1 MYKSFD
7 VEKLTMKLTVIAEHI
22 HGQLQGHDL
31 EVQQFSTDTRTITQG
46 DVFIALSGANFD
58 ANAFLKTAE
67 ERGAVAAIVT
77 QYHADSALPQIVV
90 ANTQL
95 ALGQLA
101 KAWREQFDVLRVA
114 ITGSSGKTTTKELTA
129 SIFRQAGETL
139 ATLGNKNN
147 EIGVPLTLL
156 RLNDSHRYGVFELG
170 ANHQGEI
177 AYTCG
182 LVQPHAVVI
191 NNVGTAHLEGFG
203 GRDGIAKAKGEIFS
217 GLLANGTAII
227 NLDDEFASYHS
238 ALAKNHKMVT
248 FSTQDQH
255 ANIYATD
262 AKRLVGG
269 AWAFNLHIAEQSTPI
284 QLQLIGQHNV
294 ANALAAAGLAW
305 ACGLS
310 LAQIQT
316 GLNQAQAAAGRMV
329 LHRRGQMTV
338 IDDTYNANP
347 NSVKAA
353 IDELA
358 LCSGRRI
365 VVLGA
370 MGELGE
376 DAANLHHDVG
386 AYANAKQLDAL
397 YCVGHFSEATARGYG
412 DSAKVFTEQSAL
424 IAALRA
430 ECDTDVTLLIKGSR
444 SARME
449 NVVQAFIH

>member
-1 MYKSFD
+1 
-7 VEKLTMKLTVIAEHI
+7 MKLSVIADHV
-22 HGQLQGHDL
+22 HGQLYGEDL
-31 EVQQFSTDTRTITQG
+31 DVQQFSTDTRSIGTG
-46 DVFIALSGANFD
+46 DVFVALSGANFD
-58 ANAFLKTAE
+58 ANAFVSTAA
-67 ERGAVAAIVT
+67 ERGAIAAIVS
-77 QYHADSALPQIVV
+77 QRNDSLSLPQLVV

-101 KAWREQFDVLRVA
+101 QAWREQFDLVRVA
-114 ITGSSGKTTTKELTA
+114 ITGSSGKTTVKELTA
-129 SIFRQAGETL
+129 SIFRQAGATL

-156 RLNDSHRYGVFELG
+156 RLNSQHRYGVFELG

-177 AYTCG
+177 AFTCA

-191 NNVGTAHLEGFG
+191 NNIGTAHLEGFG
-203 GRDGIAKAKGEIFS
+203 GREGIAKAKGEIFS
-217 GLLANGTAII
+217 GLVAGGTAII
-227 NLDDEFASYHS
+227 NLDDEFAAYHLD
-238 ALAKNHKMVT
+238 LAKNYKTLT
-248 FSTQDQH
+248 FSTHNSQ
-255 ANIYATD
+255 ASIYASG
-262 AKRLVGG
+262 AHRLAGG
-269 AWAFNLHIAEQSTPI
+269 AWAFNLHIVEQATAI

-294 ANALAAAGLAW
+294 ANALAAASLAW
-305 ACGLS
+305 ACGIT
-310 LAQIQT
+310 LADIQQ

-329 LHRRGQMTV
+329 LHRRGQLTV

-370 MGELGE
+370 MGELGA
-376 DAANLHHDVG
+376 DAAQLHQEVG
-386 AYANAKQLDAL
+386 AYAHEKKLDAL
-397 YCVGHFSEATARGYG
+397 YCVGDFSGDTASGYG
-412 DSAKVFTEQSAL
+412 TAAQVFTEQSAL
-424 IAALRA
+424 IAALQQDCVG
-430 ECDTDVTLLIKGSR
+430 EVTLLIKGSR

>member
-1 MYKSFD
+1 
-7 VEKLTMKLTVIAEHI
+7 MKLTAIAAVTQ
-22 HGQLQGHDL
+22 GQLYGADL
-31 EVQQFSTDTRTITQG
+31 DVQQFSTDTRSIQAG
-46 DVFIALSGANFD
+46 DVFVALSGANFD
-58 ANAFLKTAE
+58 ANAFIKTAE
-67 ERGAVAAIVT
+67 ERSAAAAIVS
-77 QYHADSALPQIVV
+77 QRDSDSLLPQIVV
-90 ANTQL
+90 TNTQL

-101 KAWREQFDVLRVA
+101 RAWREQFELVRVA

-156 RLNDSHRYGVFELG
+156 RLNASHRYGVFELG

-191 NNVGTAHLEGFG
+191 NNIGTAHLEGFG
-203 GRDGIAKAKGEIFS
+203 GREGIAKAKGEIFS
-217 GLLANGTAII
+217 GLLADGTAII
-227 NLDDEFASYHS
+227 NLDDEFAQYHV
-238 ALAKNHKMVT
+238 ALCAKNKILT
-248 FSTQDQH
+248 FSTHNNNAD
-255 ANIYATD
+255 IYASD
-262 AKRLVGG
+262 ARRLAGG
-269 AWAFNLHIAEQSTPI
+269 VWAFNLHIAEQSTPI
-284 QLQLIGQHNV
+284 TLQLIGQHNV

-310 LAQIQT
+310 LQQIQQ

-329 LHRRGQMTV
+329 MHQRGQVTV

-347 NSVKAA
+347 SSVQAA

-370 MGELGE
+370 MGELGA
-376 DAANLHHDVG
+376 DAEALHRQVG
-386 AYANAKQLDAL
+386 EYAQAKLLDAL
-397 YCVGHFSEATARGYG
+397 YCVGNFSTATASGYG
-412 DSAKVFTEQSAL
+412 AQAKVFAEQTAL
-424 IAALRA
+424 IDALRV
-430 ECDTDVTLLIKGSR
+430 ELGSEVTILVKGSR

-449 NVVQAFIH
+449 NVVHALLN

>member
-1 MYKSFD
+1 
-7 VEKLTMKLTVIAEHI
+7 MKLTVIAQHT
-22 HGQLQGHDL
+22 HGQLYGEDL
-31 EVQQFSTDTRTITQG
+31 DVQQFSTDTRTITQG

-58 ANAFLKTAE
+58 ANAFVKTAA
-67 ERGAVAAIVT
+67 ERGAVAAIVS
-77 QYHADSALPQIVV
+77 QRHLESRIPQIVV
-90 ANTQL
+90 ANTQQ

-101 KAWREQFDVLRVA
+101 KAWREQFDLLRVA
-114 ITGSSGKTTTKELTA
+114 ITGSSGKTTVKELTA

-177 AYTCG
+177 AYTSS
-182 LVQPHAVVI
+182 LVEPHAAVI

-203 GRDGIAKAKGEIFS
+203 GRAGIAKAKGEIFS
-217 GLLANGTAII
+217 GLVANGTAII
-227 NLDDEFASYHS
+227 NLDDEFAAYHQ
-238 ALAKNHKMVT
+238 ALCTNYKILT
-248 FSTQDQH
+248 FSTHNSQAD
-255 ANIYATD
+255 IYASD
-262 AKRLVGG
+262 VHRLLGG
-269 AWAFNLHIAEQSTPI
+269 AWGFNLQIAEQSTPI

-294 ANALAAAGLAW
+294 ANALAAAALAL

-310 LAQIQT
+310 LAQIQQ

-329 LHRRGQMTV
+329 LHRRGHMAV

-347 NSVKAA
+347 NAMKAA

-358 LCSGRRI
+358 LSSGRRV

-376 DAANLHHDVG
+376 DAAALHQEVG
-386 AYANAKQLDAL
+386 AYARAKQLDAL
-397 YCVGHFSEATARGYG
+397 YCVGDFSEATARGYG
-412 DSAKVFTEQSAL
+412 DTAQVFSEQAAL
-424 IAALRA
+424 IAALQA
-430 ECDTDVTLLIKGSR
+430 ERNKEVTLLIKGSR

-449 NVVQAFIH
+449 NIVQALIN